1 MAKEQGMS
9 SSLKLAVDYGPLL
22 VFFAVNSLAP
32 GSDVDQAV
40 AATTAFM
47 LATGVAMLI
56 SKLKAGRISPML
68 WVTGAVVLVFGGLT
82 IYLHDQRFIQIK
94 PSIVYAVLSGTLFFG
109 LWTGRPLLRTV
120 LEAGLPALKPEG
132 WHKLT
137 RNFAWFFAAMIVVN
151 EVARQLLSFD
161 DWVTFKVWGVS
172 AISFAFMFTQMP
184 VLMRH
189 SDEPAEPPV
198 PPQG

>member
-184 VLMRH
+184 MLMRY
-189 SDEPAEPPV
+189 SDEPAEPPI